1 MGSYHGEAG
10 FRVFSHAKPIVQRP
24 TKPDPSIA
32 YPPYTSFKQKV
43 LRRLL

>member
-1 MGSYHGEAG
+1 
-10 FRVFSHAKPIVQRP
+10 VLQRS

-32 YPPYTSFKQKV
+32 YPPYTSLKQKL